1 MTREADV
8 HSTGR
13 RWGGRQADPVA
24 LVGPRRAASRPVE
37 PSGGRGPPHSVHAA
51 ALARGRDYTCGV
63 SPVLVHLGLAAVV
76 PAMVCALLLGVI
88 PNLARESPES
98 RPLHAWIDLWL
109 PLLLAL
115 PLSAA
120 ALGPNSYELSPAL
133 LLVLLVGGPVA
144 VAAVVSGAALLNE
157 RRTPASRVL
166 DGSHIIACAVL
177 APVLL
182 GAAYVA
188 RLPDW
193 IGHLFLTAAILW
205 LWTVSG
211 DARTPGE
218 GEARRSAF
226 FVDWAGPLTHPV
238 AARWKAIMAI
248 ALLVGGA
255 CLVLGHLQPASA
267 ASAAGEARVPPLL
280 LPAIVALSALAGQGA
295 ALAAVWGRV
304 GPRAGIRA
312 SVSTM
317 LLSTLLSIGLL
328 CTRLVPWGELIRSR
342 GRLSDVYYQ
351 PLDLTGLAAV
361 GPAGLVVAALALT
374 AIVPRLGPAG
384 RRLAGWS
391 LIGAAVGSL
400 LAGILLTRSA
410 WPALAPRPPEAAPA
424 SEEPI
429 GRGPGGR
436 HEQFCIGA

>member
-24 LVGPRRAASRPVE
+24 LIGPHRAASRPVE

-144 VAAVVSGAALLNE
+144 VAAVVSGAALLDE
-157 RRTPASRVL
+157 RLSLADRVL
-166 DGSHIIACAVL
+166 DGHHIIACAVL
-177 APVLL
+177 TPVLL
-182 GAAYVA
+182 SASYVA

-193 IGHLFLTAAILW
+193 IGHLFLTAAVLW

-211 DARTPGE
+211 DAKAPGQ
-218 GEARRSAF
+218 GESRDGAF
-226 FVDWAGPLTHPV
+226 FVDWTGPLARPV
-238 AARWKAIMAI
+238 AAGWKALMAI
-248 ALLVGGA
+248 ALFAGA
-255 CLVLGHLQPASA
+255 MCLALGHLLPASA
-267 ASAAGEARVPPLL
+267 AGRARISPML
-280 LPAIVALSALAGQGA
+280 LPVALSLVVLAGQGA
-295 ALAAVWGRV
+295 ALAGTWRAV

-312 SVSTM
+312 AISTM

-342 GRLSDVYYQ
+342 GRFSDVYYQ
-351 PLDLTGLAAV
+351 PLDLTGLTAV

-374 AIVPRLGPAG
+374 AIVPRLGPVA
-384 RRLAGWS
+384 RRVSGWS
-391 LIGAAVGSL
+391 LIGAAVCSL
-400 LAGILLTRSA
+400 LAAAILTRSA
-410 WPALAPRPPEAAPA
+410 WPASAPRPQEAPSPA
-424 SEEPI
+424 SEEPT
-429 GRGPGGR
+429 GLAPGVGD
-436 HEQFCIGA
+436 EQFCIGA

>member
-1 MTREADV
+1 
-8 HSTGR
+8 
-13 RWGGRQADPVA
+13 
-24 LVGPRRAASRPVE
+24 
-37 PSGGRGPPHSVHAA
+37 
-51 ALARGRDYTCGV
+51 
-63 SPVLVHLGLAAVV
+63 
-76 PAMVCALLLGVI
+76 MVCALLLGVI

-115 PLSAA
+115 PLAA
-120 ALGPNSYELSPAL
+120 TALSPNSYELSPAL

-144 VAAVVSGAALLNE
+144 VAAVVSGAALLDQ
-157 RRTPASRVL
+157 RLCLADRVL
-166 DGSHIIACAVL
+166 DGHHIIACAVL

-182 GAAYVA
+182 SASYVA

-193 IGHLFLTAAILW
+193 IGHLFLTAAVLW

-218 GEARRSAF
+218 GEARHSAF

-248 ALLVGGA
+248 ALLAGA
-255 CLVLGHLQPASA
+255 MCLALGHLLP

-351 PLDLTGLAAV
+351 PLDLTGLTAV